1 MTLLGAAQER
11 GKRLETELKDVDDT
25 VRNQLLAT
33 WKELIL
39 EEMVELFAITD
50 DPQVLRYLDSNI
62 ALGQEI
68 TRGKKMMVTIC
79 HDVFCLP
86 RLSAGRIR
94 PLALAIRRKPVIKK
108 SRATTV
114 VAAHAGTALRGTSE
128 MNAAATMIL
137 STSGSISLPNLVTIA

>member
-1 MTLLGAAQER
+1 MTLLGAVQER
-11 GKRLETELKDVDDT
+11 GKRFETYLKEADDA

-68 TRGKKMMVTIC
+68 TRGKKMMVTI
-79 HDVFCLP
+79 D
-86 RLSAGRIR
+86 
-94 PLALAIRRKPVIKK
+94 
-108 SRATTV
+108 RAV
-114 VAAHAGTALRGTSE
+114 TA
-128 MNAAATMIL
+128 
-137 STSGSISLPNLVTIA
+137 SGSVGNQGFGEAALKAAKPKPPPKPREEDEIEIAQMHAVRWRRGGDSNPRYPY

>member
-68 TRGKKMMVTIC
+68 TRGKKMMVTI
-79 HDVFCLP
+79 DRAVTASG
-86 RLSAGRIR
+86 SAGTKDSAKR
-94 PLALAIRRKPVIKK
+94 PQKRQSRKLHRNLGKRTRLKMRKCAELEWRR
-108 SRATTV
+108 
-114 VAAHAGTALRGTSE
+114 GGD
-128 MNAAATMIL
+128 
-137 STSGSISLPNLVTIA
+137 STPRYPY

>member
-68 TRGKKMMVTIC
+68 TRGKKMMVTI
-79 HDVFCLP
+79 DRAVTASG
-86 RLSAGRIR
+86 SAGTKDSAKR
-94 PLALAIRRKPVIKK
+94 PK
-108 SRATTV
+108 SGKAETFTE
-114 VAAHAGTALRGTSE
+114 T
-128 MNAAATMIL
+128 
-137 STSGSISLPNLVTIA
+137 

>member
-1 MTLLGAAQER
+1 MTLLGPTQER

-39 EEMVELFAITD
+39 EEMVELFATTD

-68 TRGKKMMVTIC
+68 TRGKKMI
-79 HDVFCLP
+79 D
-86 RLSAGRIR
+86 
-94 PLALAIRRKPVIKK
+94 
-108 SRATTV
+108 RAV
-114 VAAHAGTALRGTSE
+114 KE
-128 MNAAATMIL
+128 
-137 STSGSISLPNLVTIA
+137 SGSAEVRGSEKRR